1 MRTLFRWAA
10 AAVGLTM
17 LAGCTPYLPTSPT
30 ASSSPATSAPATG
43 AASPSATAPAGAVI
57 TVSSVPGLEIDRPRL
72 ADPSVEPEGFADAPA
87 GEGLAGYLDQRV
99 RWSTCAQEY
108 QCAQILAPLD
118 YANPSEQAIT
128 LALAKKP
135 ATKSPRLG
143 TLFVNP
149 GGPGASGR
157 NLVTYFA
164 SAGLEQYDIV
174 GWDPRGTNASTP
186 VQCFDDEQTEAFTR
200 LDSSPDD
207 AAETEALIVGTY
219 DFAQSC
225 WQHSGRL
232 LQHISTVDTVRD
244 LDLMRELLGDKLLSY
259 VGYSYGTQIGSY
271 YADLFPQRVGR
282 LVLDAAVDITDD
294 DSVIQAMGFDL
305 ALGNFA
311 TWCARQGCT
320 LGTSKDAVLKSIT
333 DWLDRLDS
341 APVEVGDRTLTQ
353 SLAAAGVASY
363 LYGGVPAWKSLS
375 ADLEAAMD
383 GRGANL
389 LKAADSLN
397 DRNQDGS
404 FGSLFYS
411 FPAIGCADGYDKG
424 VTEAEQRWVADQ
436 KKAPI
441 FGKYFGPGYTCPLW
455 PVHSTIQF
463 KPTGSG
469 AAPIVVV
476 GATGD
481 PATPYQNA
489 VTMAKQLKSGVLVT
503 YEGEGHGT
511 FGGKSTCVDALV
523 IDYLT
528 KGTVPTD
535 GVRCQ

>member
-1 MRTLFRWAA
+1 MRVRTLPRWAA
-10 AAVGLTM
+10 AAFALTL
-17 LAGCTPYLPTSPT
+17 LAGCTPQTPTPT
-30 ASSSPATSAPATG
+30 TAPPAPSTAAAAPSSA
-43 AASPSATAPAGAVI
+43 APAGEVI
-57 TVSSVPGLEIDRPRL
+57 TVSEVVGLEVDRPRS
-72 ADPSVEPEGFADAPA
+72 ADPKAEPKGFADAPS
-87 GEGLAGYLDQRV
+87 GKGLAGYLDQRV
-99 RWSTCAQEY
+99 QWRTCAEQY

-135 ATKSPRLG
+135 ATKSPKLG

-157 NLVTYFA
+157 NLVTYLA
-164 SAGLEQYDIV
+164 TTGLEQYDIV

-207 AAETEALIVGTY
+207 PAETDALIIGNHG
-219 DFAQSC
+219 FAQSC
-225 WQHSGRL
+225 WQYSGRL
-232 LQHISTVDTVRD
+232 LQHISTIDTVRD
-244 LDLMRELLGDKLLSY
+244 LDLMRELVDDAKLSY
-259 VGYSYGTQIGSY
+259 LGYSYGTQIGAY

-294 DSVIQAMGFDL
+294 DTVIQAMGFDL

-311 TWCARQGCT
+311 TWCARQNCT
-320 LGTSKDAVLKSIT
+320 LGSSKDGVLTSIT
-333 DWLDRLDS
+333 DLLDELDS
-341 APVEVGDRTLTQ
+341 APLKVGDRELTQ
-353 SLAAAGVASY
+353 SLAATGIASY
-363 LYGGVPAWKSLS
+363 LYGGVPAWRTLS
-375 ADLEAAMD
+375 TDLEAAIE
-383 GRGANL
+383 GEGADL
-389 LKAADSLN
+389 LKSADSLN
-397 DRNQDGS
+397 DRAEDGT

-411 FPAIGCADGYDKG
+411 FPAIGCADSYDKG
-424 VTEAEQRWVADQ
+424 VTEADQRWVQDQ
-436 KKAPI
+436 QKAPI

-455 PVHSTIQF
+455 PVRSTIQF

-489 VTMAKQLKSGVLVT
+489 VTMAKQLESGVLVT
-503 YEGEGHGT
+503 YQGEGHGT
-511 FGGKSTCVDALV
+511 FGGKSKCVDSLV
-523 IDYLT
+523 IAYLT
-528 KGTVPTD
+528 QGTVPTD
-535 GVRCQ
+535 GVKCQ

>member
-1 MRTLFRWAA
+1 MRISLRWA
-10 AAVGLTM
+10 VGFVAL
-17 LAGCTPYLPTSPT
+17 LLLSACTPGQVP
-30 ASSSPATSAPATG
+30 
-43 AASPSATAPAGAVI
+43 SPSAPGSSTPSAAPAPTGAVI
-57 TVSSVPGLEIDRPRL
+57 EVSLVQGLEVDRPRRSDSN
-72 ADPSVEPEGFADAPA
+72 AKPKGFETAPP
-87 GEGLAGYLDQRV
+87 GEGLAGYREQKLG
-99 RWSTCAQEY
+99 WSTCGQVY
-108 QCAQILAPLD
+108 KCAEILVPLD
-118 YANPSEQAIT
+118 YANPGDQAIT

-135 ATKSPRLG
+135 ATKSPKLG

-186 VQCFDDEQTEAFTR
+186 VQCFDDEQTQAFTE

-207 AAETEALIVGTY
+207 AAETAALIVGTWQ
-219 DFAQSC
+219 FAQSC
-225 WQHSGRL
+225 WQHSGEL

-244 LDLMRELLGDKLLSY
+244 LDLLRELVGDQKLNYL
-259 VGYSYGTQIGSY
+259 GYSYGTQVGAY

-294 DSVIQAMGFDL
+294 DTVIQAMGFDL

-311 TWCARQGCT
+311 AWCARQNCS
-320 LGTSKDAVLKSIT
+320 LGSSKDAVLQTIT
-333 DWLDRLDS
+333 DLFDTLDATPLQ
-341 APVEVGDRTLTQ
+341 VGDRPLTQ
-353 SLAAAGVASY
+353 TLAATGVASY
-363 LYGGVPAWKSLS
+363 LYGGIPAWKVLA
-375 ADLEAAMD
+375 ADLKAALAGD
-383 GRGANL
+383 GAAL
-389 LKAADSLN
+389 LKASDQLN
-397 DRNQDGS
+397 DRNDDGT
-404 FGSLFYS
+404 FGSMFYS

-424 VTEAEQRWVADQ
+424 VVEAEQRWTTDQ
-436 KKAPI
+436 QKAPI

-455 PVHSTIQF
+455 PVRSTIQF

-481 PATPYQNA
+481 PATPYQQA
-489 VTMAKQLKSGVLVT
+489 VTMAEQLESGVLVT

-511 FGGKSTCVDALV
+511 FGGKSECVDRLV
-523 IDYLT
+523 IAYLT
-528 KGTVPTD
+528 KGTVPSD
-535 GVRCQ
+535 GVKCQ